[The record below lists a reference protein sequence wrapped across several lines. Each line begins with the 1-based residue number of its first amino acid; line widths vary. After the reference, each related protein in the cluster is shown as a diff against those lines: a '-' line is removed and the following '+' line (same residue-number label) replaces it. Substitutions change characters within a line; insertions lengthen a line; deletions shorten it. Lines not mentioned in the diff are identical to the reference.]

1 MICGLC
7 RKYRQLIGFH
17 FTGKSFDPEVIA
29 EWLKDLLGRLKNIG
43 ISTASMTMDM
53 SPQNKGI

>member
-17 FTGKSFDPEVIA
+17 LTGKSFDPDCVA
-29 EWLKDLLGRLKNIG
+29 EWLKEMLQKLSSIG
-43 ISTASMTMDM
+43 LTAASITMDM